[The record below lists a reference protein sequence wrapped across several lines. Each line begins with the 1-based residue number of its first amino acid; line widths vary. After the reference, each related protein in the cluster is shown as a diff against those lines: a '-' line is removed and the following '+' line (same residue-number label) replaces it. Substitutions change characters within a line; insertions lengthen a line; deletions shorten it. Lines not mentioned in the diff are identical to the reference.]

1 MRPSW
6 RNAKHAGQWE
16 TTLRQGAAAL
26 RRLPVSKITTDDVL
40 SVLKPLWHAKPVTA
54 SRLRGRI
61 ERVLDAAKAQGLR
74 GGENPARW
82 RGHLDQLLPKRQRLP
97 HGHHAAMPFIFLGA
111 FMGRLR
117 AREANAA
124 RALEFVILT
133 AARSNEALGARW
145 NEFDLE
151 RAIWTVPAST
161 SAR

>member
-1 MRPSW
+1 
-6 RNAKHAGQWE
+6 
-16 TTLRQGAAAL
+16 
-26 RRLPVSKITTDDVL
+26 
-40 SVLKPLWHAKPVTA
+40 
-54 SRLRGRI
+54 
-61 ERVLDAAKAQGLR
+61 
-74 GGENPARW
+74 
-82 RGHLDQLLPKRQRLP
+82 
-97 HGHHAAMPFIFLGA
+97 MPFIFLGA